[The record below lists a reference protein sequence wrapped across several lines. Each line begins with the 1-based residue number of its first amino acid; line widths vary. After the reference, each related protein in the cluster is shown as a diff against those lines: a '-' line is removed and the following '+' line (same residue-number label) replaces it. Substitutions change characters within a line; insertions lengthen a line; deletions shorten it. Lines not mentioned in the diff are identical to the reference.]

1 MHKAIIVGG
10 IGAGKSTTCRMFG
23 ELGIPVFYSD
33 KIAKRI
39 MDSDKEVISK
49 IKKEFGES
57 IYADGVLDRK
67 ALAEIVFNNAERL
80 LRLNEIVHPAVADA
94 FEKFIQINEVF
105 KDSDYVTE
113 EAAIG
118 IETGIYKKFDFVVL
132 VTADE
137 DVRINRTMTRDNCSE
152 EKVRDRMRN
161 QMSDEE
167 KKQYADF
174 VIVNNDFPNLE
185 CQVKAVHKKIL
196 ESINK

>member
-10 IGAGKSTTCRMFG
+10 IGSGKSTTCRIFG

-39 MDSDKEVISK
+39 MDSDKEIISK

-105 KDSDYVTE
+105 KDSDYVIE

-174 VIVNNDFPNLE
+174 VIVNSDFPNLE